1 MKTKVLLMS
10 AICISLFI
18 SSCKKKDV
26 ADETITYE
34 VTLSNP
40 SRTAYMEFGNETG
53 GKDAANANTSS
64 FTKSYTVK
72 SNASKQTYALSLS
85 CYAKYVSGST
95 TQFQNQSIT
104 VNIKEDDKVIKTIT
118 KSGSSDLYIYS
129 SEISASLPT
138 ATKYK

>member
-1 MKTKVLLMS
+1 MKTKLLLTS
-10 AICISLFI
+10 AVCISLFI
-18 SSCKKKDV
+18 SSCKKKEV

-40 SRTAYMEFGNETG
+40 NRTAYMEFANETG
-53 GKDAANANTSS
+53 GNDAANVNTTS

-72 SNASKQTYALSLS
+72 SSASKQTYALSLS
-85 CYAKYVSGST
+85 CYAKYVTGST
-95 TQFQNQSIT
+95 TQYQSQSIT

-118 KSGSSDLYIYS
+118 KTGSSDLYIYS